1 MSEQTNMG
9 WEGIIPFLLKAQQA
23 VEAVG
28 KASKNDFGGYKYASA
43 EDMITA
49 SREVLHKNGL
59 IVTRNGWRLLGHG
72 DEDSWSTPVVEA
84 VYILA
89 HRDGHSVVCATQ
101 YPVCEGKGRPA
112 DKALNAA
119 LTTGLSY
126 FLRDLLLIPRCDVE
140 VDQRPDTISRAG
152 GTRKTPKPSPV
163 TKSSVGNKQKF
174 MGLVASWI
182 NRDVSEKIVA
192 QTCINILELNSL
204 PTDGTATATQFK
216 DMCAWVDEQVS
227 NKVDPA
233 DVIQSP
239 VPGSA

>member
-1 MSEQTNMG
+1 MSEQTNQG
-9 WEGIIPFLLKAQQA
+9 WEGIIPHLLKAQMA
-23 VEAVG
+23 VEAVE

-59 IVTRNGWRLLGHG
+59 IVTRNGWRLLGRSE
-72 DEDSWSTPVVEA
+72 EDSWTTPAVEA

-89 HRDGHSVVCATQ
+89 HKDGHSVVCATQ

-140 VDQRPDTISRAG
+140 VDQRPDTISRSS
-152 GTRKTPKPSPV
+152 GTRKTPKPVTVNKSPV
-163 TKSSVGNKQKF
+163 NNKQKF

-204 PTDGTATATQFK
+204 PTDGTATSTQFK
-216 DMCAWVDEQVS
+216 DMCNWVDEQIAD
-227 NKVDPA
+227 KVDPS
-233 DVIQSP
+233 DVIQAP